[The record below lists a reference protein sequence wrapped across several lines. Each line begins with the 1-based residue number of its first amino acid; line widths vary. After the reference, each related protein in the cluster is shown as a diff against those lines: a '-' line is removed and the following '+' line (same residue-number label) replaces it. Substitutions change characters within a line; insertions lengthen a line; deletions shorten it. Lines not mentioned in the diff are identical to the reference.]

1 MSLDVVFSRWLG
13 AGPRGVDLVPCT
25 RRSDNGSGLGIEA
38 QRAAV
43 ARHITTRYGGEH
55 TCVAEVIEVESGK
68 KNDRP
73 RLAEALALC
82 RLHNAVLIIAKL
94 DRLARNVA
102 FVSRLMEEGV
112 EFVACDFPEANRLT
126 VHILAAV
133 AEHEREMISVRTK
146 AALAAAKARGQR
158 LGNPRNLK
166 HHDEGRAKGCAVV
179 RANAAERARDL
190 LPTIEA
196 AQSAG
201 ATSLRQLAV
210 FLNGR
215 GIPTARGG
223 AWSANQVRRV
233 LARLA

>member
-1 MSLDVVFSRWLG
+1 MHAPVRQRVRPWDRS
-13 AGPRGVDLVPCT
+13 AARGGRPPYHHPLW
-25 RRSDNGSGLGIEA
+25 RRA
-38 QRAAV
+38 Y
-43 ARHITTRYGGEH
+43 H
-55 TCVAEVIEVESGK
+55 
-68 KNDRP
+68 RP

-233 LARLA
+233 LDPSRVVDVQPVASFRYVLHPLST